1 VIPTGNPPP
10 DLASSNTDEFGRR
23 TMQAVLR
30 LIHIGDAFLWAGGAL
45 FLALFV
51 TPAAKAAGD
60 GAGPFMGAL
69 VMKTRLMTVMTI
81 ASILTVGSGLWLWVE
96 AFGAMPP
103 PGFKG
108 VAISVGAVGGVLAL
122 GVALGMQ
129 RPTIVRL
136 QGILGE
142 VAGNGGPP
150 NEDQMARLQAVRAR
164 MMKNGNLLA
173 VCVGV
178 AIVGMALGG

>member
-1 VIPTGNPPP
+1 
-10 DLASSNTDEFGRR
+10 
-23 TMQAVLR
+23 MQAVLR
-30 LIHIGDAFLWAGGAL
+30 LIHIGDAVLWAGGAL

-51 TPAAKAAGD
+51 SPAARAAGD

-96 AFGAMPP
+96 TFGAMPP

-108 VAISVGAVGGVLAL
+108 VAISVGAVGGLLAL

-142 VAGNGGPP
+142 VAANGGPP

-164 MMKNGNLLA
+164 MMRNGNLLA